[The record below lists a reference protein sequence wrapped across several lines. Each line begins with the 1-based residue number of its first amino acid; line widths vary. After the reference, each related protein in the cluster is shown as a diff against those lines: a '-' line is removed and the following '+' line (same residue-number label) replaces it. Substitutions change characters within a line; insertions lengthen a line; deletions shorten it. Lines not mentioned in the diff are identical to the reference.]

1 MQQVLELLELE
12 IPHLRRYARFL
23 VRDIDLADDLVQ
35 ECLLRAVANAERWR
49 PGTNLRAW
57 LFVILKNAFI
67 SERRQAARRSA
78 TMISVSAEDRVEA
91 SVPAGQESYMELI
104 EVHTAYRELSAE
116 HREVLMLVA
125 AEGLSYEEAAEILEV
140 PVGTI
145 RSRLSRARTALRQQL
160 ETARGATA
168 GEVESG

>member
-1 MQQVLELLELE
+1 MQQILELLELE

-23 VRDIDLADDLVQ
+23 IRDNDLADDLVQ
-35 ECLLRAVANAERWR
+35 ECLLRAVANADRWR

-67 SERRQAARRSA
+67 SERRQATRRSA
-78 TMISVSAEDRVEA
+78 TMIEMSSEDRVEA
-91 SVPAGQESYMELI
+91 SVPAGQESYMELV
-104 EVHTAYRELSAE
+104 EVRSAYRKLSDE

-125 AEGLSYEEAAEILEV
+125 AEGLSYEEASDILEV

-145 RSRLSRARTALRQQL
+145 RSRLSRARSALRQRL